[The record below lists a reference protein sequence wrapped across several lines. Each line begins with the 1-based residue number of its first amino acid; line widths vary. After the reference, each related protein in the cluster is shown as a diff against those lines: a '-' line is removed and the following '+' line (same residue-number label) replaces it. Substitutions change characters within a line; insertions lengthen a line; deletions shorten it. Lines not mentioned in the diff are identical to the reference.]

1 MPMIRREAN
10 AGVVPGVHGQ
20 AMLEQETGPRTV
32 VEFDSFYR
40 EHYARLVRALLAL
53 TSDPAEAEDLAQEA
67 LSRLYERWDRVQE
80 MGSPEGY
87 LYRTALNLNRKRIRR
102 LLVRTRRA
110 VTLRGQAQE
119 DLSAAE
125 DRIILQTA
133 VARLPRAQREAA
145 VLVELLGLDGVEAAR
160 ILGITPGAVRSRL
173 LQARR
178 NLREHLGGT
187 DA

>member
-1 MPMIRREAN
+1 MYR
-10 AGVVPGVHGQ
+10 
-20 AMLEQETGPRTV
+20 MLEQQAGRRTV

-40 EHYARLVRALLAL
+40 EHYARLVRALLVL

-80 MGSPEGY
+80 MDSPQGY
-87 LYRTALNLNRKRIRR
+87 LYRTALNLNRKRVRR

-110 VTLRGQAQE
+110 ITLRASARE
-119 DLSAAE
+119 DLPAAE
-125 DRIILQTA
+125 DRIALQAA

-145 VLVELLGLDGVEAAR
+145 VLVELLGLDGNEAAR
-160 ILGITPGAVRSRL
+160 VLRISPGAVRSRL

-178 NLREHLGGT
+178 NLRAHLGGP